1 MKLYNFVSLFIVND
15 VLIINSTVSISDQT
29 IPTGQEEL
37 MIMQY
42 LVVEIQHRLEGLRRP
57 SSGQAACE
65 LAYILAVHTNPG

>member
-1 MKLYNFVSLFIVND
+1 MSW
-15 VLIINSTVSISDQT
+15 IINSTVSISDQT

-37 MIMQY
+37 TTMQY

-57 SSGQAACE
+57 SSGQVACE